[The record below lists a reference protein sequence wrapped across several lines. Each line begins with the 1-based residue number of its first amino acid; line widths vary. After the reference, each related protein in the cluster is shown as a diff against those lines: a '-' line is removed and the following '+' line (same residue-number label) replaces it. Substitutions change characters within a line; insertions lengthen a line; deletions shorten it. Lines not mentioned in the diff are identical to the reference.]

1 MVISQS
7 GTVEETNHYYPF
19 GGVFASTN
27 NIQPY
32 KYNGKEFDGK
42 NGLNWYDYGARHYD
56 AALGRFISVDPL
68 SEQDYPNSPYTYCG
82 GNPVIRIDK
91 DGRIWETVWD
101 VGNMLYDAGAAVAA
115 HIRGDHASAQSH
127 WVDLG
132 MDAAA
137 AIVPFVPA
145 GTTKALKAADK
156 GVDAV
161 KAAKQADKASDV
173 SKTII
178 GNKENLQIE
187 ISPENKID
195 RSLLNPPARP
205 GNAPTFKSDKTSVE
219 IHHEGQNPSGPF
231 KEMHWQEHRGKG
243 NFKKNHSLKGES
255 RIDRNKF
262 DEMRHEYWKKEYEQY
277 FKENGK

>member
-1 MVISQS
+1 
-7 GTVEETNHYYPF
+7 
-19 GGVFASTN
+19 
-27 NIQPY
+27 
-32 KYNGKEFDGK
+32 
-42 NGLNWYDYGARHYD
+42 
-56 AALGRFISVDPL
+56 
-68 SEQDYPNSPYTYCG
+68 
-82 GNPVIRIDK
+82 
-91 DGRIWETVWD
+91 
-101 VGNMLYDAGAAVAA
+101 MLYDAGAAVAA
-115 HIRGDHASAQSH
+115 HIRGDHVSAQSH

-132 MDAAA
+132 VDAVAAA
-137 AIVPFVPA
+137 LPFVPA

-156 GVDAV
+156 GVNAV

-173 SKTII
+173 SKTVI